1 MRAVRRLE
9 WVTTM
14 RALFALLILGVTGAA
29 HAADWRA
36 LTSPPEYQA
45 AIDLDTVK
53 AQQGLAQFTVR
64 RSFLRPQPHAS
75 GKDVHSARVHYL
87 GDCKANTVT
96 QVVIQDFGEDRKQ
109 VEMRGR
115 KTVKRSELAPPQE
128 GSEVAEA
135 LRLAC
140 ARVAE
145 LGPGDEKSAKKPEPA
160 KPPARSSTGTGIV
173 VTREGHV
180 LTNEHVV
187 RQCDALELIDD
198 VNARYKATLKASDAA
213 RDLALLAA
221 ETRSAAVAV
230 FRKDPIPKLGEAVTI
245 VGYPLVA
252 VLGTR
257 PSVGFGHVT
266 STVGVRG
273 NPAQMQ
279 ISVPVQRGA
288 SGGPVLDQSGHV
300 IGVVVS
306 KLDAL
311 KLAEKLGDLAQNV
324 NFAVRGDTVRAFL
337 EAQRVD
343 FSVSD
348 NTTKLE
354 NTELASRGAA
364 MTVRVRCLR
373 ASASTAAPVPPQ
385 K

>member
-1 MRAVRRLE
+1 MRSIA
-9 WVTTM
+9 
-14 RALFALLILGVTGAA
+14 ALAILTWAFAA
-29 HAADWRA
+29 HAADWRSLA
-36 LTSPPEYQA
+36 ASPPAYQA
-45 AIDLDTVK
+45 TIDLDAVK
-53 AQQGLAQFTVR
+53 SQQGLTQFTVR
-64 RSFLRPQPHAS
+64 RVYIRAQPHAS
-75 GKDVHSARVHYL
+75 GKDIHSARVHYL
-87 GDCKANTVT
+87 ADCKANTVT
-96 QVVIQDFGEDRKQ
+96 QVVIQNFGEDRKQ

-115 KTVKRSELAPPQE
+115 KTVKRSELAPPKE

-135 LRLAC
+135 LKLAC
-140 ARVAE
+140 ARATA
-145 LGPGDEKSAKKPEPA
+145 PGAA
-160 KPPARSSTGTGIV
+160 KPPARSATGTGIV

-187 RQCDALELIDD
+187 RQCDSLELVDD
-198 VNARYKATLKASDAA
+198 VNARYKATLKATDRAK
-213 RDLALLAA
+213 DLALLAV
-221 ETRSAAVAV
+221 ETRSASVAV
-230 FRKDPIPKLGEAVTI
+230 FRKDPVPRLGEAVTI

-279 ISVPVQRGA
+279 ISVPVQRGS
-288 SGGPVLDQSGHV
+288 SGGPVIDQSGHV

-324 NFAVRGDTVRAFL
+324 NFAIRGDTVRAFL

-348 NTTKLE
+348 NLTKLE

-364 MTVRVRCLR
+364 VTVRVRCLR
-373 ASASTAAPVPPQ
+373 EGTPATGSSPSQ
-385 K
+385 R

>member
-1 MRAVRRLE
+1 
-9 WVTTM
+9 M
-14 RALFALLILGVTGAA
+14 RALFALLALGIGTAA

-36 LTSPPEYQA
+36 LRSPAEYQA
-45 AIDLDTVK
+45 TIDLDAVK
-53 AQQGLAQFTVR
+53 SQQGLTQFTVR
-64 RSFLRPQPHAS
+64 RVYIRAQPHAS
-75 GKDVHSARVHYL
+75 GKDIHSARVHYL
-87 GDCKANTVT
+87 ADCKANTVT
-96 QVVIQDFGEDRKQ
+96 QVVIQNFGEDRKQ

-115 KTVKRSELAPPQE
+115 KTVKRSELAPPKE

-135 LRLAC
+135 LKLAC
-140 ARVAE
+140 ARAAA
-145 LGPGDEKSAKKPEPA
+145 PGAA
-160 KPPARSSTGTGIV
+160 TPPARSATGTGIV

-187 RQCDALELIDD
+187 RQCDSVELVDEL
-198 VNARYKATLKASDAA
+198 NARYKASVKATDAP

-221 ETRSAAVAV
+221 ETRSADVAI
-230 FRKDPIPKLGEAVTI
+230 FRKDPIPRLGESVTT

-257 PSVGFGHVT
+257 PSVGFGHVA
-266 STVGVRG
+266 SIVGVRG

-279 ISVPVQRGA
+279 ISVPMQRGA

-311 KLAEKLGDLAQNV
+311 KLAQKLGDLAQNV

-337 EAQRVD
+337 EAQRVN
-343 FSVSD
+343 FLVSD
-348 NTTKLE
+348 AGAKLE
-354 NTELASRGAA
+354 NTDLAKRGAQV
-364 MTVRVRCLR
+364 TVRVRCLR
-373 ASASTAAPVPPQ
+373 GSTPGAAPEPAQ

>member
-1 MRAVRRLE
+1 
-9 WVTTM
+9 M
-14 RALFALLILGVTGAA
+14 RALFALLALGIGTAA

-36 LTSPPEYQA
+36 LRSPAEYQA
-45 AIDLDTVK
+45 TIDLDAVK
-53 AQQGLAQFTVR
+53 LQQGLTQFTVR
-64 RSFLRPQPHAS
+64 RVYIRAQPHAS
-75 GKDVHSARVHYL
+75 GKDIHSARVHYL
-87 GDCKANTVT
+87 ADCKANTVT
-96 QVVIQDFGEDRKQ
+96 QVVMQNFGEDRKQ

-115 KTVKRSELAPPQE
+115 KTVKRSELVPPKE

-135 LRLAC
+135 LKLAC
-140 ARVAE
+140 ARAAA
-145 LGPGDEKSAKKPEPA
+145 PGAA
-160 KPPARSSTGTGIV
+160 KPPARSATGTGIV

-187 RQCDALELIDD
+187 RQCDSVELVDD
-198 VNARYKATLKASDAA
+198 LNARYKASVKATDAP

-221 ETRSAAVAV
+221 ETRSADVAI
-230 FRKDPIPKLGEAVTI
+230 FRKDPIPRLGESVTT

-257 PSVGFGHVT
+257 PSVGFGHVA
-266 STVGVRG
+266 SIVGVRG

-279 ISVPVQRGA
+279 ISVPMQRGA

-311 KLAEKLGDLAQNV
+311 KLAQKLGDLAQNV
-324 NFAVRGDTVRAFL
+324 NFAIRGDTVRAFL
-337 EAQRVD
+337 EAQRVN
-343 FSVSD
+343 FLVSD
-348 NTTKLE
+348 AGAKLE
-354 NTELASRGAA
+354 NTELAKRGAQV
-364 MTVRVRCLR
+364 TVRVRCLR
-373 ASASTAAPVPPQ
+373 GSTPGAAPEAAQ

>member
-1 MRAVRRLE
+1 MRSFA
-9 WVTTM
+9 
-14 RALFALLILGVTGAA
+14 ALGILACALAA
-29 HAADWRA
+29 HAADWRPLA
-36 LTSPPEYQA
+36 SPPEYQA
-45 AIDLDTVK
+45 AVDLDAVK
-53 AQQGLAQFTVR
+53 TQQGMAQFTVR
-64 RSFLRPQPHAS
+64 RSYVRPQPHAS
-75 GKDVHSARVHYL
+75 GKDIHSARVHYL
-87 GDCKANTVT
+87 ADCKASTVT
-96 QVVIQDFGEDRKQ
+96 QVVIQNFGEDRKQ
-109 VEMRGR
+109 LEMRGR
-115 KTVKRSELAPPQE
+115 KTVKRSEFATPKE
-128 GSEVAEA
+128 GSEVAQA

-140 ARVAE
+140 ARVAQ
-145 LGPGDEKSAKKPEPA
+145 LGPGNDKSGKKGEAAPA
-160 KPPARSSTGTGIV
+160 KPPVRSATGTGIV

-187 RQCDALELIDD
+187 RQCDALELMDD
-198 VNARYKATLKASDAA
+198 VNARYKATLKASDPAK
-213 RDLALLAA
+213 DLALLTA

-230 FRKDPIPKLGEAVTI
+230 FRKDPIPRLGESVTT

-257 PSVGFGHVT
+257 PSVGFGHIA

-337 EAQRVD
+337 EAQRVE

-348 NTTKLE
+348 NATKLE
-354 NTELASRGAA
+354 NTELARRGTEV
-364 MTVRVRCLR
+364 TVRVRCLR
-373 ASASTAAPVPPQ
+373 TSVSTGAPAQPQ

>member
-1 MRAVRRLE
+1 MRSTVILL
-9 WVTTM
+9 
-14 RALFALLILGVTGAA
+14 ALNLACTA
-29 HAADWRA
+29 HAADWRT

-45 AIDLDTVK
+45 AVDLDTVK

-64 RSFLRPQPHAS
+64 RSYIQPQPHAS
-75 GKDVHSARVHYL
+75 GNDVHSARVHYL
-87 GDCKANTVT
+87 GDCKAGTVT
-96 QVVIQDFGEDRKQ
+96 QVVIQNYGEDRKL
-109 VEMRGR
+109 VEVKGR
-115 KTVKRSELAPPQE
+115 KTVKRSELAAPQT
-128 GSEVAEA
+128 GSEVKEA

-140 ARVAE
+140 VRVAE
-145 LGPGDEKSAKKPEPA
+145 LGPGEEKSAKKAEPAPA
-160 KPPARSSTGTGIV
+160 KPPARSSTGTGMV

-187 RQCDALELIDD
+187 RQCDALELIDE
-198 VNARYKATLKASDAA
+198 VNARYKATLKASDASK
-213 RDLALLAA
+213 DLALLAA

-230 FRKDPIPKLGEAVTI
+230 FRKDPIPKLGEAVTT

-257 PSVGFGHVT
+257 PSVGFGHVA

-343 FSVSD
+343 FLVSE
-348 NTTKLE
+348 NAPKLE

-373 ASASTAAPVPPQ
+373 GSTPSAAPEPPQ

>member
-1 MRAVRRLE
+1 
-9 WVTTM
+9 M
-14 RALFALLILGVTGAA
+14 RALFALLALGIGTAA

-36 LTSPPEYQA
+36 LRSPAEYQA
-45 AIDLDTVK
+45 TIDLDAVK
-53 AQQGLAQFTVR
+53 SQQGLTQFTVR
-64 RSFLRPQPHAS
+64 RVYTRAQPHAS
-75 GKDVHSARVHYL
+75 GKDIHSARVHYL
-87 GDCKANTVT
+87 ADCKASTVT
-96 QVVIQDFGEDRKQ
+96 QVVIQEFGEDRKQ

-115 KTVKRSELAPPQE
+115 KTVKRSELAPPKE

-135 LRLAC
+135 VRLAC
-140 ARVAE
+140 AKVAA
-145 LGPGDEKSAKKPEPA
+145 LPPGDAKAGA
-160 KPPARSSTGTGIV
+160 KPPARSATGTGIV

-187 RQCDALELIDD
+187 RQCDSVELADD
-198 VNARYKATLKASDAA
+198 TNARYKATVKATDAA
-213 RDLALLAA
+213 KDLALLSA
-221 ETRSAAVAV
+221 ETRSADVAI
-230 FRKDPIPKLGEAVTI
+230 FRKNPVPRLGESVTVI
-245 VGYPLVA
+245 GFPLVG

-257 PSVGFGHVT
+257 PSVGFGHVA
-266 STVGVRG
+266 STVGLRG

-337 EAQRVD
+337 EAQRVN
-343 FSVSD
+343 FLVSD
-348 NTTKLE
+348 AGAKLE
-354 NTELASRGAA
+354 NTDLAKRGAQV
-364 MTVRVRCLR
+364 TVRVRCIR
-373 ASASTAAPVPPQ
+373 AGAPAAAPAPPQ
-385 K
+385 N

>member
-1 MRAVRRLE
+1 
-9 WVTTM
+9 M
-14 RALFALLILGVTGAA
+14 RALFPLFILGVIGTA

-36 LTSPPEYQA
+36 LPSPAAYQA
-45 AIDLDTVK
+45 AVDLDAVK
-53 AQQGLAQFTVR
+53 TQQGLVQFVVR
-64 RSFLRPQPHAS
+64 RTYIRPQPHTS
-75 GKDVHSARVHYL
+75 GKDVHSVRVHYL
-87 GDCKANTVT
+87 ADCKASTVT
-96 QVVIQDFGEDRKQ
+96 RVVAQYYGEDRRLI
-109 VEMRGR
+109 ETDAR
-115 KTVKRSELAPPQE
+115 KTVRRSELAAPE
-128 GSEVAEA
+128 AGSDVAEA

-140 ARVAE
+140 VRLAE
-145 LGPGDEKSAKKPEPA
+145 LSPVDPRPSKHPDPA
-160 KPPARSSTGTGIV
+160 PTKPPAQSTSGTGIV

-198 VNARYKATLKASDAA
+198 LNARYKAVVKATDSE
-213 RDLALLAA
+213 RDLALLTA
-221 ETRSAAVAV
+221 EARAGAIAS
-230 FRKDPIPKLGEAVTI
+230 FRKDSAPKLGEAVTT
-245 VGYPLVA
+245 VGYPLVN

-257 PSVGFGHVT
+257 ASVGFGHVA

-288 SGGPVLDQSGHV
+288 SGGPVLDQAGNV

-337 EAQRVD
+337 EAQRVEYA
-343 FSVSD
+343 VSE
-348 NTTKLE
+348 NAAKLE

-364 MTVRVRCLR
+364 MTVRVRCIR
-373 ASASTAAPVPPQ
+373 TAAPTAAPMPAQ

>member
-1 MRAVRRLE
+1 MRSVAVFCVL
-9 WVTTM
+9 TL
-14 RALFALLILGVTGAA
+14 ACAA

-36 LTSPPEYQA
+36 LPSPAAYQA
-45 AIDLDTVK
+45 AVDLEAVK
-53 AQQGLAQFTVR
+53 TQQGLTQFSVR
-64 RSFLRPQPHAS
+64 RSYLEPQPHAS

-87 GDCKANTVT
+87 GDCKAHSVT
-96 QVVIQDFGEDRKQ
+96 QVLTESFGEDRKRI
-109 VEMRGR
+109 ELRGR
-115 KTVKRSELAPPQE
+115 KTVKRSELAPPPA
-128 GSEVAEA
+128 GSEVEEA

-140 ARVAE
+140 ARLAE
-145 LGPGDEKSAKKPEPA
+145 LGPGDEKSAPKAEPAPA
-160 KPPARSSTGTGIV
+160 KPPAARSSTASGIV

-187 RQCDALELIDD
+187 RQCDALELIDE
-198 VNARYKATLKASDAA
+198 VNERYKATLQASDAA
-213 RDLALLAA
+213 KDLALLAA
-221 ETRSAAVAV
+221 ETRSAVVAV
-230 FRKDPIPKLGEAVTI
+230 FRQDPVPQLGEAVVT

-257 PSVGFGHVT
+257 PSVGFGHVA

-288 SGGPVLDQSGHV
+288 SGGPVLDQSGQV

-311 KLAEKLGDLAQNV
+311 KLAERLGDLAQNV

-337 EAQRVD
+337 EAQHVD

-348 NTTKLE
+348 HAARLE

-373 ASASTAAPVPPQ
+373 GSIPAAAAESPRQ
-385 K
+385 

>member
-1 MRAVRRLE
+1 MRQ
-9 WVTTM
+9 T
-14 RALFALLILGVTGAA
+14 LIFLSLGLAGVA
-29 HAADWRA
+29 HAADWRP

-45 AIDLDTVK
+45 TVDLDAVK
-53 AQQGLAQFTVR
+53 SQKGMTQFTVR
-64 RSFLRPQPHAS
+64 RSYIRPQPHSS
-75 GKDVHSARVHYL
+75 GREIHSTRVHYL
-87 GDCKANTVT
+87 ADCKAETVT
-96 QVVIQDFGEDRKQ
+96 QVVTQNFGEDRKLIDFTA
-109 VEMRGR
+109 R
-115 KTVKRSELAPPQE
+115 KTVKRSELSAPRA
-128 GSEVAEA
+128 GSDVAEA
-135 LRLAC
+135 LHLAC
-140 ARVAE
+140 ERAVNMDPIDPR
-145 LGPGDEKSAKKPEPA
+145 PSKHPDPKA
-160 KPPARSSTGTGIV
+160 KPPTRSASGTGIV

-198 VNARYKATLKASDAA
+198 LNARYRATVKATDPK
-213 RDLALLAA
+213 RDLALLSA
-221 ETRSAAVAV
+221 EARAGTVAI
-230 FRKDPIPKLGEAVTI
+230 FRKDPTPKLGEPVII

-257 PSVGFGHVT
+257 PSVGFGNVT

-288 SGGPVLDQSGHV
+288 SGGPVLDEFGHV

-324 NFAVRGDTVRAFL
+324 NFAIRGDTARAFL

-343 FSVSD
+343 FLVAEDSA
-348 NTTKLE
+348 KLE
-354 NTELASRGAA
+354 NTELAKRGAA
-364 MTVRVRCLR
+364 VTVRVRCIR
-373 ASASTAAPVPPQ
+373 TTAPATRQASPE

>member
-1 MRAVRRLE
+1 MRSIA
-9 WVTTM
+9 
-14 RALFALLILGVTGAA
+14 ALGILTWAFGA

-36 LTSPPEYQA
+36 LRSPAEYQA
-45 AIDLDTVK
+45 TIDLDAVK
-53 AQQGLAQFTVR
+53 SQQGLTQFTVR
-64 RSFLRPQPHAS
+64 RVYIHAQPHAS
-75 GKDVHSARVHYL
+75 GKDIHSARVHYL
-87 GDCKANTVT
+87 ADCKANTVT
-96 QVVIQDFGEDRKQ
+96 QVVIQNFGEDRKQ

-115 KTVKRSELAPPQE
+115 KTVKRSELAPPKE

-140 ARVAE
+140 AKAAA
-145 LGPGDEKSAKKPEPA
+145 LPPGDSKALA
-160 KPPARSSTGTGIV
+160 KPPARSATGTGIV

-187 RQCDALELIDD
+187 RQCDSVELVDD
-198 VNARYKATLKASDAA
+198 LNARYKASVKAVDAP
-213 RDLALLAA
+213 RDLALLTA
-221 ETRSAAVAV
+221 ETRSADVAI
-230 FRKDPIPKLGEAVTI
+230 FRRDPIPRLGESVTT

-257 PSVGFGHVT
+257 PSVGFGHVA
-266 STVGVRG
+266 SIVGVRG

-279 ISVPVQRGA
+279 ISVPMQRGA

-324 NFAVRGDTVRAFL
+324 NFAIRGDTVRAFL

-343 FSVSD
+343 FLVSD
-348 NTTKLE
+348 AGAKLE
-354 NTELASRGAA
+354 NTELAKRGAQV
-364 MTVRVRCLR
+364 TVRVRCLR
-373 ASASTAAPVPPQ
+373 TAGAAADLPAGA